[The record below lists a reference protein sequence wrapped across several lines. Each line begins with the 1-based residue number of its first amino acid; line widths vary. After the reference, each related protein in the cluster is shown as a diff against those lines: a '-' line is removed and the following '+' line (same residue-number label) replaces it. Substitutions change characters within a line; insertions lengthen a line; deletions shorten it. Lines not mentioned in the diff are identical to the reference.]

1 MLEPRQTST
10 TPPDALTTER
20 NGPALAQT
28 EARGALKSP
37 PPRDL
42 DDLLDMDDLD
52 GEPLESSGQPRRW
65 WLAAIGVALV
75 VALIAGFLVV
85 RAQGAKAPVSYQTQ
99 TIAQGNLAL
108 TVSGTGPVQAALYNL
123 NFTASGRIAEID
135 AQVGQTVKAG
145 QTLAKLDTTALR
157 DSLNQA
163 QLQANSAYYQEQ
175 QSINTCDTAKSPPPD
190 CVALAQNQYAS
201 ALQQLQTAKDNLAGA
216 TLTATHAGI
225 ITAINGSVGGTPGS
239 GSSAGSSSSSGGFI
253 QIADPS
259 SLQVAASINETD
271 IGGVA
276 NGQQAT
282 FTVTAYPGKIFHAT
296 VTSISQVGTSSSN
309 VVTYPVTLTV
319 DMTRLLGVNLYTGM
333 TASVTIV
340 KERRVN
346 VTLIPVSAVTF
357 ARSAANT
364 SSGGFLTRAQVTNA
378 LTQARQL
385 MTTLEQQNPQIT
397 ADSPTAAWAL
407 ERSGGKWVVKPI
419 VIGLSSGSFDEVLA
433 GLNPGEVVITG
444 ETNGT
449 ITTSSGATTGGAG
462 GGGRFGGGGGFGG
475 GGFGG
480 GGAGGFTGGG
490 ANDA

>member
-1 MLEPRQTST
+1 MLEPRQTSA

-20 NGPALAQT
+20 NGQAPLQT
-28 EARGALKSP
+28 EARGSLKSS

-42 DDLLDMDDLD
+42 DDLLEMDDLD
-52 GEPLESSGQPRRW
+52 DESLESARKPRRW
-65 WLAAIGVALV
+65 WLVAASGALV
-75 VALIAGFLVV
+75 VAVIAGFLVV
-85 RAQGAKAPVSYQTQ
+85 RSQNAKAPVTYQTQ

-135 AQVGQTVKAG
+135 VQVGQTVKAG
-145 QTLAKLDTTALR
+145 QTLAKLDTTSLQ

-175 QSINTCDTAKSPPPD
+175 QAINNCNTAKSPPPD
-190 CVALAQNQYAS
+190 CVALAQNQYAAS
-201 ALQQLQTAKDNLAGA
+201 LQQLQTAKDNLAGA
-216 TLTATHAGI
+216 TLKATHAGI

-239 GSSAGSSSSSGGFI
+239 GSGSGSSSSSGGFI
-253 QIADPS
+253 QIADPT

-271 IGGVA
+271 IGGVT

-296 VTSISQVGTSSSN
+296 VTSISQVGASSSN
-309 VVTYPVTLTV
+309 VVTYPVTLSV
-319 DMTRLLGVNLYTGM
+319 DMSRLLGVNLYTGM
-333 TASVTIV
+333 TASVTII

-346 VTLIPVSAVTF
+346 VTLIPASAVTF
-357 ARSAANT
+357 ARAAANANA
-364 SSGGFLTRAQVTNA
+364 GGFLTRTQVTNA
-378 LTQARQL
+378 LTQSRQ
-385 MTTLEQQNPQIT
+385 MITTLEQQNPQIT
-397 ADSPTAAWAL
+397 ADSPSAAWAL
-407 ERSGGKWVVKPI
+407 ERSGGKWVIKPI
-419 VIGLSSGSFDEVLA
+419 VIGLSSGSFDEVLS

-449 ITTSSGATTGGAG
+449 ITTSSSTTTGGGAG
-462 GGGRFGGGGGFGG
+462 GGGRFGGGGFGG

-480 GGAGGFTGGG
+480 GGAGGFTGGA